1 MGEKLLLNKAA
12 KIAVE
17 DIVQKV
23 MDIFEAEDGRVF
35 EEKKKEVIEI
45 SLCSITVNPSIPNVS
60 IGRSHKIRER
70 VIATVN
76 FIHLATV

>member
-1 MGEKLLLNKAA
+1 MGEKLLSNKAA

-35 EEKKKEVIEI
+35 EEKNYVYVEGD
-45 SLCSITVNPSIPNVS
+45 N
-60 IGRSHKIRER
+60 GIREAKW
-70 VIATVN
+70 VTVGLEGN
-76 FIHLATV
+76 DYAEIVEGKN

>member
-35 EEKKKEVIEI
+35 EEKKKEVIEYLKK
-45 SLCSITVNPSIPNVS
+45 SRGHFT
-60 IGRSHKIRER
+60 GRKGAFGCH
-70 VIATVN
+70 
-76 FIHLATV
+76 